1 MPYQPDLRCKLM
13 ESHGDIIKRLQL
25 LMLDYDTVDVGYK
38 TLYVCKVCR
47 DSRPREPYNCKA
59 HDATQVHK
67 DAITTHEAV
76 PPFADE
82 TRGKPTANAHVPTHD
97 LLTEDGLRALLVSL
111 TGQPN
116 QPLYPPGHP
125 VTYGEPNFTAHA
137 RSPSPATGINWALYE
152 TFEETSAE
160 RPFEVQLAEDIAQA
174 MLSFLNGSDSE
185 FGDDE
190 LSNMESSLDSSK
202 SIFLKSDI
210 DVIINSMFPGIDSD
224 SSTEN
229 LADDSLPRKRTR
241 ANNTDPSS
249 SREWYPWPDWIVRI
263 PFYI

>member
-1 MPYQPDLRCKLM
+1 MLV
-13 ESHGDIIKRLQL
+13 
-25 LMLDYDTVDVGYK
+25 LDYDTVEIGYK

-47 DSRPREPYNCKA
+47 DGRPREPYNCKG

-67 DAITTHEAV
+67 DAIKTHEAL
-76 PPFADE
+76 PHFTNE
-82 TRGKPTANAHVPTHD
+82 TRGNPTANTRLPTHD

-125 VTYGEPNFTAHA
+125 AVTYRDDAPDFTAHA
-137 RSPSPATGINWALYE
+137 RSPSPATGINWTLYE
-152 TFEETSAE
+152 TLEETSAE

-174 MLSFLNGSDSE
+174 TLSFLNGSDSE
-185 FGDDE
+185 LGDDE
-190 LSNMESSLDSSK
+190 LSNMESSSDSSK
-202 SIFLKSDI
+202 FIFIKSDI
-210 DVIINSMFPGIDSD
+210 DVIINSMFAGDDRD

-229 LADDSLPRKRTR
+229 LADDSPPRKRAR

-249 SREWYPWPDWIVRI
+249 SREWYPWPDRIVRI
-263 PFYI
+263 LSCI

>member
-1 MPYQPDLRCKLM
+1 M
-13 ESHGDIIKRLQL
+13 ESHSDIIKRLQL

-47 DSRPREPYNCKA
+47 DGRPREPYNCKA

-67 DAITTHEAV
+67 DAITTLEAV

-82 TRGKPTANAHVPTHD
+82 TRGNPTANAHVPTHD
-97 LLTEDGLRALLVSL
+97 LLTEDGLHALLVSL

-125 VTYGEPNFTAHA
+125 VTYGEPNFTTHA

-152 TFEETSAE
+152 MFEETSAE

-174 MLSFLNGSDSE
+174 TLSFLNGSDSE

-190 LSNMESSLDSSK
+190 LSNMESSSDNSK

-249 SREWYPWPDWIVRI
+249 SREWYPWPDRIVRI
-263 PFYI
+263 LFYI

>member
-1 MPYQPDLRCKLM
+1 M

-25 LMLDYDTVDVGYK
+25 LVLDYDTVEIGYK
-38 TLYVCKVCR
+38 TPYVCKVCR
-47 DSRPREPYNCKA
+47 DGRPREHYNCKG

-67 DAITTHEAV
+67 DAIQTHEAV
-76 PPFADE
+76 PPN
-82 TRGKPTANAHVPTHD
+82 PTANTHLPTHD

-125 VTYGEPNFTAHA
+125 VTYGDPNFTAHA

-152 TFEETSAE
+152 TLEETSAE

-174 MLSFLNGSDSE
+174 TLSFLNGSDSE

-190 LSNMESSLDSSK
+190 LSNMESSSDSSK
-202 SIFLKSDI
+202 SIFLK
-210 DVIINSMFPGIDSD
+210 
-224 SSTEN
+224 
-229 LADDSLPRKRTR
+229 
-241 ANNTDPSS
+241 
-249 SREWYPWPDWIVRI
+249 Y
-263 PFYI
+263 